1 MMRDSRSCRGQ
12 NLVEFGLVLPILVAI
27 MLAIV
32 DLGFI
37 FFIRGSVEN
46 GAREGA
52 RFGSVNAPTTD
63 TSGITSRVTRTITG
77 LDPSSLTINVT
88 CCDDVD
94 CSAAP
99 DAVKCSSGNRVRV
112 NVQYPLA
119 MFWPI
124 PVSGTYQTSA
134 TMRIE
139 SDAPISP

>member
-1 MMRDSRSCRGQ
+1 MRDSRRCRGQ
-12 NLVEFGLVLPILVAI
+12 NLVEFGLVLPILTVM
-27 MLAIV
+27 MLGIV

-52 RFGSVNAPTTD
+52 RFGSINAPTTD
-63 TSGITSRVTRTITG
+63 TTGIKTRVTRTVTG
-77 LDPSSLTINVT
+77 LDPSSLTIDVT

-94 CSAAP
+94 CSPAP
-99 DAVKCSSGNRVRV
+99 DAVKCTSGNRVSV

-119 MFWPI
+119 MFWPV
-124 PVSGTYQTSA
+124 PVTGTYQTSA

-139 SDAPISP
+139 SEDPLSP